1 VIPIIEFL
9 EDLCDGVQCL
19 SPSNPSSNREIQLGH
34 REAFENAKEPMRG
47 RTAEE
52 KARTREILAL
62 ADEATTYFS
71 FACHKGSAMFGLL
84 EAQSPITSS
93 FAMESCK
100 KIMILIEGHYSHGRQ
115 FTNIGDREIQWSAT
129 TADCVLFSLLQ
140 FAEIMYGIELV
151 SGPPHLEKFKVLF
164 EERESVRVE
173 GMVWDESLRKIASHW
188 IAEQQSLLGRGT
200 EICKVAYLYLA
211 VFYQLLMKVAWKR

>member
-1 VIPIIEFL
+1 
-9 EDLCDGVQCL
+9 
-19 SPSNPSSNREIQLGH
+19 LGH
-34 REAFENAKEPMRG
+34 REAFENAKESMRG
-47 RTAEE
+47 RTAEA

-71 FACHKGSAMFGLL
+71 FACHKGSAMFSLL
-84 EAQSPITSS
+84 EEQSPITLS
-93 FAMESCK
+93 FAMASCK
-100 KIMILIEGHYSHGRQ
+100 KIMVLIEGYYSHDRRY
-115 FTNIGDREIQWSAT
+115 TNIGDREIQWSAT
-129 TADCVLFSLLQ
+129 TANCVLFSLLQ

-151 SGPPHLEKFKVLF
+151 SGLPHLEKFKVLF
-164 EERESVRVE
+164 EERESARVE
-173 GMVWDESLRKIASHW
+173 GMVWDESRRKIASHW